1 MDKREGGIW
10 LDWLQSSIKLSEKDS
25 LFWTEMIVSM
35 KRQEGN
41 LENFEHESRG
51 VYFSHGA
58 SGSRES
64 LKA

>member
-1 MDKREGGIW
+1 M
-10 LDWLQSSIKLSEKDS
+10 
-25 LFWTEMIVSM
+25 SM